1 MPESVSTS
9 LLINLFR
16 DEITSVYFNEKANN
30 NVQSHNQTNI
40 IGEGHREGA
49 KNSLPCFPLKLQT

>member
-1 MPESVSTS
+1 MPASMSTS
-9 LLINLFR
+9 LQINLFR

-49 KNSLPCFPLKLQT
+49 KTPYHVFP